1 MEYWEFLL
9 QKEGD
14 RSWLPLESP
23 SVEILEGRYRVVARS
38 SRVRTPV
45 EIRVIHDATVEMPPK
60 LRVQKRS
67 GQTNREGLLVVI
79 PFTRLQPGRWELR
92 CTSDLMA
99 DMIGESW
106 EYAVQL
112 QVLYNDP
119 EVDDWEPDWEGS
131 GSESLAEATGAS
143 AAQAFHSQVQ
153 PAQPAQN
160 GAIAPSTP
168 LPQAEPTQPSAP
180 ALEPVVATSD
190 TASQVAP
197 DEIVAETAE
206 SGIAASE
213 PTFIQAETQADEPL
227 SFEPEQ
233 SVEEVTEATEIT
245 AVQLEQVEQ
254 VPLEVETQI
263 SETLSDESA
272 DGLLSDD
279 ATSESEETEM
289 AIAQEGAIA
298 AINAAA
304 AELADSLAES
314 MDVANAAPD
323 VEVTQPTEALPESL
337 DASSLRQAAEQMSE
351 KVVEAIFEEY
361 DPEKFDQTLNQT
373 IDEAVESIL
382 KEFEA
387 GSAPVYPAIE
397 QAGESVDETT
407 NLSTF
412 TAPLLE
418 NATAVASPQLQIT
431 LERESYVVRRGRSF
445 NLVGQVE
452 LLSESKVNPTV
463 RVSKMQIRLHDPK
476 TSHVVAEVHQPLADK
491 AVPFSFS
498 CPIAT
503 PAQGQTH
510 LFLGEVLLYAVPKVG
525 VPTKVLATQSF
536 TVAADMEELLEAIAT
551 EPTPLDLQT
560 PLAFANDTDIL
571 NLEFLDLLNSPGS
584 VVQFQPSNA
593 SSLPPQLYPAK
604 PGEVPAKPLELPL
617 ANDPNFTLSGNA
629 EAVKQFLLTKTQTPE
644 ASETPFELPEE
655 LIDESPEELAQTIAN
670 LELVEVFEADSE
682 VSPESASMNESP
694 AEEVDSFTETIA
706 ENISN
711 AVETPE
717 IDAPEILSE
726 GEEGD
731 RPEIPVTN
739 HSSIPERQPEPA
751 TEPLKTQ
758 DRAFPT
764 AKLKNRFWSRL
775 NSLATDADPAD
786 SLNAPSDQSP
796 FVDGITLG
804 VDADLVAQEVVVDDD
819 LPPARFRNGRW
830 ERQSD
835 TTLALP
841 DEEPVPTPQIELPTG
856 ELTAGKSVCVIV
868 KLPALTPR
876 IYVKLWLHD
885 RQTRSLLDG
894 PHWLMNFL
902 PNGSGEM
909 EVRTQL
915 TVPFGCFEIQFEAIA
930 IEMATQRE
938 SHKIIVDRMVM
949 PPDLPTL
956 SLDELDVYK
965 D

>member
-9 QKEGD
+9 QREGD

-23 SVEILEGRYRVVARS
+23 NVEILEGRYRVVARS
-38 SRVRTPV
+38 SRVKTPV
-45 EIRVIHDATVEMPPK
+45 EIRVIHDATAEVPPK
-60 LRVQKRS
+60 RRVQKRS
-67 GQTNREGLLVVI
+67 GQTNPEGLIVVI

-119 EVDDWEPDWEGS
+119 EVADDWEPDWEGS
-131 GSESLAEATGAS
+131 GSESVAEVTEAS
-143 AAQAFHSQVQ
+143 ASEALYAQ
-153 PAQPAQN
+153 AQPAQN
-160 GAIAPSTP
+160 GAIAPSTAS
-168 LPQAEPTQPSAP
+168 PQPDAQPSTP
-180 ALEPVVATSD
+180 TLEPVVAASEATSEANPD
-190 TASQVAP
+190 GVA
-197 DEIVAETAE
+197 AATAE
-206 SGIAASE
+206 PE
-213 PTFIQAETQADEPL
+213 VPTPERTLIQAETQADTPTL
-227 SFEPEQ
+227 FEPEP
-233 SVEEVTEATEIT
+233 VEEETEAAEIT
-245 AVQLEQVEQ
+245 PIQLEQPEPVA
-254 VPLEVETQI
+254 LGVETQI
-263 SETLSDESA
+263 TETLSDESA
-272 DGLLSDD
+272 DEVWFDGG
-279 ATSESEETEM
+279 TTESEEEM

-304 AELADSLAES
+304 ADLADSLAES

-323 VEVTQPTEALPESL
+323 VEVTQPAEALPESL

-387 GSAPVYPAIE
+387 GSVAAPIPAIE
-397 QAGESVDETT
+397 QASEGAEVSNSSAVP
-407 NLSTF
+407 
-412 TAPLLE
+412 PLLE
-418 NATAVASPQLQIT
+418 NAAAVASPQLQVT
-431 LERESYVVRRGRSF
+431 LEREAYVVRRGRSF
-445 NLVGQVE
+445 RLVGQVD
-452 LLSESKVNPTV
+452 LLDPESPVHPTV

-476 TSHVVAEVHQPLADK
+476 TSQVVAEVHQPLADK

-503 PAQGQTH
+503 PAHGQTH
-510 LFLGEVLLYAVPKVG
+510 LFLGEVLLYAVPTVG

-551 EPTPLDLQT
+551 EPTPLDLQP
-560 PLAFANDTDIL
+560 PLIFANDTDIL

-584 VVQFQPSNA
+584 LVQFQPSNA
-593 SSLPPQLYPAK
+593 SSLPPQLFPAK
-604 PGEVPAKPLELPL
+604 PGMPAKPLELPL
-617 ANDPNFTLSGNA
+617 ADDPSFTLSGNA
-629 EAVKQFLLTKTQTPE
+629 EAVKQFLLTKTQSSDPS
-644 ASETPFELPEE
+644 SETLSGSSEE
-655 LIDESPEELAQTIAN
+655 LTDESPEELTQAIAD
-670 LELVEVFEADSE
+670 LELIEVFETASGEFSEAAPTTELPAD
-682 VSPESASMNESP
+682 
-694 AEEVDSFTETIA
+694 EVDSLTETFA
-706 ENISN
+706 EDSLDAVAIPETN
-711 AVETPE
+711 ASEV
-717 IDAPEILSE
+717 LNE
-726 GEEGD
+726 GEGGD
-731 RPEIPVTN
+731 RQTI
-739 HSSIPERQPEPA
+739 PA
-751 TEPLKTQ
+751 TNSPSISEHPSEPTTKSVKPQ

-786 SLNAPSDQSP
+786 SLNAPPDQSP

-819 LPPARFRNGRW
+819 LPPARFRSGRW
-830 ERQSD
+830 EQAD
-835 TTLALP
+835 TALALP
-841 DEEPVPTPQIELPTG
+841 DEEPVPTPQIELPKG
-856 ELTAGKSVCVIV
+856 ELVAGKSVIVIV

-902 PNGSGEM
+902 PNGSGEL

-915 TVPFGCFEIQFEAIA
+915 IVPFGCFEIQFEAIA

-949 PPDLPTL
+949 PPDLPSF
-956 SLDELDVYK
+956 SLDELDV
-965 D
+965 

>member
-1 MEYWEFLL
+1 
-9 QKEGD
+9 
-14 RSWLPLESP
+14 
-23 SVEILEGRYRVVARS
+23 
-38 SRVRTPV
+38 
-45 EIRVIHDATVEMPPK
+45 
-60 LRVQKRS
+60 
-67 GQTNREGLLVVI
+67 
-79 PFTRLQPGRWELR
+79 
-92 CTSDLMA
+92 MA

-119 EVDDWEPDWEGS
+119 EGVDDWEPDWEGS
-131 GSESLAEATGAS
+131 GSESLAEVTGAS
-143 AAQAFHSQVQ
+143 AAKALHFQVQ

-168 LPQAEPTQPSAP
+168 LPQTEPLQPSAP
-180 ALEPVVATSD
+180 ALEPVVATSN
-190 TASQVAP
+190 TASQTAP
-197 DEIVAETAE
+197 DEIAAETT
-206 SGIAASE
+206 SRIDASE
-213 PTFIQAETQADEPL
+213 PTFIQAKTQADAPI

-233 SVEEVTEATEIT
+233 PLEAVTEATEIT
-245 AVQLEQVEQ
+245 AVQLAQLEQVSPDTEAN
-254 VPLEVETQI
+254 I
-263 SETLSDESA
+263 SATLSDESA
-272 DGLLSDD
+272 D
-279 ATSESEETEM
+279 ESAEDLIGVAEETEI

-397 QAGESVDETT
+397 QAGESVDETA
-407 NLSTF
+407 NLSTSTF
-412 TAPLLE
+412 ATPLLE
-418 NATAVASPQLQIT
+418 NAATIASPQLQVT
-431 LERESYVVRRGRSF
+431 LEREAYVVRRGRSF
-445 NLVGQVE
+445 NLMGQVE
-452 LLSESKVNPTV
+452 LLSESQVNSTV

-476 TSHVVAEVHQPLADK
+476 TSQIVAEVHQPLADK

-503 PAQGQTH
+503 PAHGQTH
-510 LFLGEVLLYAVPKVG
+510 LFLGEVLLYAVPTAG
-525 VPTKVLATQSF
+525 IPTKVLATQSF

-551 EPTPLDLQT
+551 EPTPLDLQP

-584 VVQFQPSNA
+584 VVQFQPSN
-593 SSLPPQLYPAK
+593 SSALPPQLYPAK
-604 PGEVPAKPLELPL
+604 PGEVPTRSLELPL
-617 ANDPNFTLSGNA
+617 ADDPNFTLSGNA

-644 ASETPFELPEE
+644 ASETPSELPEE
-655 LIDESPEELAQTIAN
+655 LVDESPNELAQTIAD
-670 LELVEVFEADSE
+670 LELVEVFEVASGETSE
-682 VSPESASMNESP
+682 AASTIELP
-694 AEEVDSFTETIA
+694 TEEVDSLTEAIA
-706 ENISN
+706 EGTSDTGK
-711 AVETPE
+711 TPE
-717 IDAPEILSE
+717 TDAPEVLSG
-726 GEEGD
+726 GEAGD
-731 RPEIPVTN
+731 RPEIPITS
-739 HSSIPERQPEPA
+739 HPAIHPAIPDQQPEPT
-751 TEPLKTQ
+751 TEPLKPQ

-775 NSLATDADPAD
+775 NSLATDADPKD
-786 SLNAPSDQSP
+786 SLNAPPDQSP

-830 ERQSD
+830 EGQAD

-841 DEEPVPTPQIELPTG
+841 DEEPVPTPQIELPKG
-856 ELTAGKSVCVIV
+856 ELIAGKSVCVIV

-902 PNGSGEM
+902 PNGLGEL

-915 TVPFGCFEIQFEAIA
+915 IVPFGCFEIQFEAIA

-956 SLDELDVYK
+956 SLDELDV
-965 D
+965 

>member
-9 QKEGD
+9 QREGD

-23 SVEILEGRYRVVARS
+23 NVEILEGRYRVVARS

-45 EIRVIHDATVEMPPK
+45 EIRVIHDATAEMPPK
-60 LRVQKRS
+60 RRVQKRS
-67 GQTNREGLLVVI
+67 GQTNPEGLIVVI

-99 DMIGESW
+99 DMIGEGW
-106 EYAVQL
+106 EHAVQL

-119 EVDDWEPDWEGS
+119 EVADDWEPDWEGS
-131 GSESLAEATGAS
+131 GSESLARVTGAG
-143 AAQAFHSQVQ
+143 AAEALHSQ
-153 PAQPAQN
+153 AQPAQTR
-160 GAIAPSTP
+160 AIAPSTAS
-168 LPQAEPTQPSAP
+168 PQPDEPSIPTP
-180 ALEPVVATSD
+180 EPVVA
-190 TASQVAP
+190 
-197 DEIVAETAE
+197 
-206 SGIAASE
+206 ASE
-213 PTFIQAETQADEPL
+213 ATSEVNFDEAAAATAVPEVLTSKQAFIQAEAQADEPI
-227 SFEPEQ
+227 SFEPEP
-233 SVEEVTEATEIT
+233 VEEETEAAEVTP
-245 AVQLEQVEQ
+245 VQLEQPGKVA
-254 VPLEVETQI
+254 LEVETQI
-263 SETLSDESA
+263 SATLSADADES
-272 DGLLSDD
+272 LFDD
-279 ATSESEETEM
+279 VTAESEETEV

-304 AELADSLAES
+304 AELADSLAKS

-361 DPEKFDQTLNQT
+361 DPERFDQTLNQT

-387 GSAPVYPAIE
+387 GSTPTYPAIE
-397 QAGESVDETT
+397 QSGESVDEGA
-407 NLSTF
+407 LSTSA
-412 TAPLLE
+412 TPLLE
-418 NATAVASPQLQIT
+418 NAAAVASPQIQVT
-431 LERESYVVRRGRSF
+431 LEREAYVVRRGRSF
-445 NLVGQVE
+445 RLVGQVD
-452 LLSESKVNPTV
+452 LLDPESQVNSTV

-476 TSHVVAEVHQPLADK
+476 TSQVVAEVHQPLADK

-503 PAQGQTH
+503 PAHGQTH

-551 EPTPLDLQT
+551 EPTPLDLQQ
-560 PLAFANDTDIL
+560 PLMFANDTDIL

-584 VVQFQPSNA
+584 LVQFQPANA

-604 PGEVPAKPLELPL
+604 PGVPAKPLELPL
-617 ANDPNFTLSGNA
+617 ADDPSFTLSGNA
-629 EAVKQFLLTKTQTPE
+629 EAVKQFLLTKTQI
-644 ASETPFELPEE
+644 SETSSETSSESSEGLT
-655 LIDESPEELAQTIAN
+655 DESPEDLTQAIAD
-670 LELVEVFEADSE
+670 LELIEVFETTSGEISEATPINELSVDAVDSLPETFAEDRSDAVATPEPNASE
-682 VSPESASMNESP
+682 VLNE
-694 AEEVDSFTETIA
+694 AEV
-706 ENISN
+706 
-711 AVETPE
+711 
-717 IDAPEILSE
+717 
-726 GEEGD
+726 GD
-731 RPEIPVTN
+731 RPEITTTN
-739 HSSIPERQPEPA
+739 PSISQHPSEPA
-751 TEPLKTQ
+751 TESVELQ

-764 AKLKNRFWSRL
+764 ANLKNRFWSRL
-775 NSLATDADPAD
+775 NSLAADADPAD
-786 SLNAPSDQSP
+786 SLNAPPDQSP

-819 LPPARFRNGRW
+819 LPPARFRSGRW
-830 ERQSD
+830 KGQAD
-835 TTLALP
+835 TALALP
-841 DEEPVPTPQIELPTG
+841 DEEPVPTPQIELPKG
-856 ELTAGKSVCVIV
+856 ELVAGKSVIVVV

-902 PNGSGEM
+902 PTGSGEL

-956 SLDELDVYK
+956 SLDELDV
-965 D
+965 